1 MRSPIGH
8 DEPWWDRYFLAPRTA
23 TPRWTGDLILAAI
36 GVVDCWPTL
45 STGRWWQQVSVL
57 VAVAALWLRRR
68 HPAAAFAL
76 TVPALFDGQ
85 ALTLSCFTLCALA
98 RQDRNRGLLSAAIV
112 VVMVGDLLCWSP
124 FRIWDGFAWAGVT
137 LPDVGRHLAYAVL
150 IGGAPAVVG
159 LHYRARVELAQRI
172 VELGDLRR
180 EEQRLLSQQAVRQE
194 RARIGWEMHDVVS
207 HKAGLIA
214 VQAGALSV
222 TTTDATTRHKAEILR
237 QLAVSALEELRS
249 VLLVLRG
256 DGSCSQGPA
265 LRPGIPDLALLVAES
280 GVEAQV
286 CISPAVTGLALPDA
300 LHRTVYR
307 TVQESLTN
315 VRKHAPGAPATV
327 SIDTAGAQLQ
337 VTVRNTPGTARP
349 TVPLPG
355 SGHGLTGL
363 RERAAMLG
371 GSCEGIRS
379 PDGSFTVRLVL
390 PLAARPPGH

>member
-1 MRSPIGH
+1 M
-8 DEPWWDRYFLAPRTA
+8 
-23 TPRWTGDLILAAI
+23 
-36 GVVDCWPTL
+36 
-45 STGRWWQQVSVL
+45 SVL
-57 VAVAALWLRRR
+57 VAVGALWLRRR

-85 ALTLSCFTLCALA
+85 ALTLSCFALCALA

-280 GVEAQV
+280 GVEAQLY
-286 CISPAVTGLALPDA
+286 ISPAVTGLALPDA

-315 VRKHAPGAPATV
+315 VRKHAPGAPAIV